1 MIAKQIKGRS
11 FRGVLNYLSSKAGAQ
26 HIGGNMV
33 GKTPQQ
39 LSAEF
44 ACSQGLNPKLGKAV
58 YHVSLSVPAEETQSE
73 KIWKAIAKDYLTGMG
88 FKDCQHVVYRH
99 TDTGHDH
106 IHVVASRTRFTD
118 GSTVSDSWDY
128 ARSEKLVRE
137 LEKAYKLEP
146 VVPKHS
152 GDRSQTTGEFR
163 QLQRTGEKSVREQLK
178 QALKE
183 AAADNPTMPQFVKRL
198 LGAGVA
204 VKASHDSVNNRIR
217 GISYALDDVAFSGS
231 HLGRDY
237 TFPGL
242 QKHKSISYDAARD
255 DSVIA
260 ALIAQGPQLR
270 QSDDSAAEFPV
281 QESDHSSESHQ
292 PDAVSV
298 PVIPVE
304 AASPITSADEPDEG
318 EASAT
323 MARPMEIPMEPI
335 AVQIRQSA
343 DFSTEL
349 EFFAAQ
355 PTAQPEIDPLQRRCA
370 EAIAPVA
377 ITFLKFMQQQGE
389 LEQVGEERWRYQGK
403 HYAMAYDKAEGCFSI
418 EALDG
423 RGELLRFQDTG
434 TKDSL
439 VLAQGI
445 GNGDID
451 SFHRM
456 EQILNQQG
464 RQQQIDQQRQRQ
476 QFELE

>member
-11 FRGVLNYLSSKAGAQ
+11 FRGALNYLSNKAGAQ
-26 HIGGNMV
+26 RIGGNMV

-39 LSAEF
+39 LAAEF
-44 ACSQGLNPKLGKAV
+44 ACSKDINPRLGKSV
-58 YHVSLSVPAEETQSE
+58 YHVSLSLSAEEAQSE
-73 KIWKAIAKDYLTGMG
+73 KTWKAIAKDYLTGMG
-88 FKDCQHVVYRH
+88 FKDCQHVVYQH
-99 TDTGHDH
+99 SDTEHDH

-146 VVPKHS
+146 VVPKHE

-178 QALKE
+178 QTLKE
-183 AAADNPTMPQFVKRL
+183 AAADSPTMPQFIERL

-204 VKASHDSVNNRIR
+204 VKAAHDSVNHRIR
-217 GISYALDDVAFSGS
+217 GISYALDGVAFSGS

-242 QKHKSISYDAARD
+242 QKYKGISYDAARD
-255 DSVIA
+255 DLTITE
-260 ALIAQGPQLR
+260 LIKQGPQLR
-270 QSDDSAAEFPV
+270 QSDDSAAEFLV
-281 QESDHSSESHQ
+281 QESDRLSEAHQ
-292 PDAVSV
+292 LDATSV

-304 AASPITSADEPDEG
+304 AAPPITPADEPD
-318 EASAT
+318 ASNSSITAD
-323 MARPMEIPMEPI
+323 RPAEEPTEPI
-335 AVQIRQSA
+335 AAQMQQLSG
-343 DFSTEL
+343 FSTEL
-349 EFFAAQ
+349 EFFVPQ
-355 PTAQPEIDPLQRRCA
+355 PIKQPEIDPLQRRCA

-389 LEQVGEERWRYQGK
+389 LEQVGQEQWRYQGK
-403 HYAMAYDKAEGCFSI
+403 HYAMTYDKSEGCFSV

-423 RGELLRFQDTG
+423 RGELLRLQDTG
-434 TKDSL
+434 MKDSL

-445 GNGDID
+445 NKGDIE

-464 RQQQIDQQRQRQ
+464 RHQQIEQQRQRQ